1 MQAIHDIP
9 VPAVEVRSGL
19 TSGRRRVGWL
29 LVVLA
34 LPAFTALLLPLRGDV
49 SLSIVLLLYLLAVVV
64 VAVVGGMGAGVAGAV
79 TSFLL
84 ANFVLTEPYYTLRV
98 AVVERVVELVV
109 FVVVAVLVS
118 LTVDVGARHRANAER
133 NRLEALA
140 QAARVLQY
148 AETDRVRA
156 TILAAVSHDLRT
168 PLAGIKAAV
177 SGLRQ
182 EDVAWTPEEEAEL
195 LGSIEESSDRL
206 TVLVTNLL
214 ALSRIR
220 AGALSVQPEPVG
232 VDEVVG
238 SALLG
243 LGQSAASVVVDVP
256 EDLPA
261 VHADPDLLER
271 VVANLAANAV
281 HVDAA
286 AAVRARVDG
295 ERVLLEVVD
304 HGPGVPEERWEE
316 MFQPFHRLDGG
327 TSDSGGVG
335 LAIVDGFCSAMGI
348 DVTPSATPG
357 GGLTMR
363 LALEVACPAS

>member
-1 MQAIHDIP
+1 MEEPDNA
-9 VPAVEVRSGL
+9 PALGAWVGL
-19 TSGRRRVGWL
+19 TTRRRRTAWL

-34 LPAFTALLLPLRGDV
+34 LPALTVLLLPFRGE
-49 SLSIVLLLYLLAVVV
+49 SALAPVLLLYLLAVVV
-64 VAVVGGMGAGVAGAV
+64 IAVVGGMAPGLASAV
-79 TSFLL
+79 VSFLL

-98 AVVERVVELVV
+98 AVVERVVELLV
-109 FVVVAVLVS
+109 FVVVAALVS
-118 LTVDVGARHRANAER
+118 MTVDIGARHRASAER
-133 NRLEALA
+133 HRLEVVA
-140 QAARVLQY
+140 QADRVRQY
-148 AETDRVRA
+148 AETDRVRSA
-156 TILAAVSHDLRT
+156 ILAAVGHDLRT

-182 EDVAWTPEEEAEL
+182 PDVTWTPEEEAEL

-220 AGALSVQPEPVG
+220 AGALSVQPETVG

-243 LGQSAASVVVDVP
+243 LGQSAAAVVVDVP

-271 VVANLAANAV
+271 VIANLVANAV
-281 HVDAA
+281 HVDPG
-286 AAVRARVDG
+286 AAVRARADG
-295 ERVLLEVVD
+295 DRVLLEVVD

-335 LAIVDGFCSAMGI
+335 LAIVDGFCTAMGI
-348 DVTPSATPG
+348 DVTPSATSG
-357 GGLTMR
+357 GGLTMS
-363 LALEVACPAS
+363 LALEVACPGS